1 MNEMNIAI
9 NTRIEFNIATQNIWN
24 FDKLRCKSFASLSY
38 AYNNNNIEN
47 YFQVFSYYIF
57 C

>member
-24 FDKLRCKSFASLSY
+24 FDKLKCKSFASLST
-38 AYNNNNIEN
+38 AYNNNTEN
-47 YFQVFSYYIF
+47 YFQVFSYYIIS
-57 C
+57 